1 MRADATHS
9 ARGRVRARVACP
21 VKVVATAE
29 VAAHSA
35 VRLKSLKLG
44 ISGLRLYPPCPP
56 PILHVGL
63 IALWQTGRRH
73 QYSVPP
79 FDVMSASSDAPR
91 SMTTITLS
99 ITGEVAL
106 HDRPLQPHTTTRR
119 MLQRNN
125 SRISTACRAILYTLC
140 VSRRCRWD
148 QHDISAPV

>member
-35 VRLKSLKLG
+35 VRLKLG
-44 ISGLRLYPPCPP
+44 MYGLSLYPPCPPPQP

-73 QYSVPP
+73 QYSIPS
-79 FDVMSASSDAPR
+79 FDVMPASSDAPR

-106 HDRPLQPHTTTRR
+106 HDRPVQPHTTTRR

-125 SRISTACRAILYTLC
+125 SRISTACRPILYTLR
-140 VSRRCRWD
+140 VS
-148 QHDISAPV
+148 